1 MSDASDYR
9 WNFEEGVHGR
19 VLRCTNDHP
28 KGYPCE
34 YEPLTTEEAEGMADL
49 IAKQGAEITTLRQ
62 KLEQSE
68 ARADACQQ
76 QAQIWKQEAR
86 TQSAIVAE
94 IYQELTGKTG
104 EPGDWNGVRPLK
116 PAILHKQAEAVEA
129 IKPTAEMKA
138 EMLGSFKFTEEMTCS
153 ACYFDEPDNDCEV
166 CAGDVTYAQD
176 FQIPWYSQKQII
188 GTAVAHVAQR
198 LRQQADELE
207 RESES

>member
-19 VLRCTNDHP
+19 ALRCTNDHP

-34 YEPLTTEEAEGMADL
+34 YEPLATEEAESMADL
-49 IAKQGAEITTLRQ
+49 IAKQGAENAALRQ
-62 KLEQSE
+62 KLEHAE

-104 EPGDWNGVRPLK
+104 EHGDWNGGRPLR
-116 PAILHKQAEAVEA
+116 AEILRKQAEKLDEIAAHIKEA
-129 IKPTAEMKA
+129 AE
-138 EMLGSFKFTEEMTCS
+138 
-153 ACYFDEPDNDCEV
+153 
-166 CAGDVTYAQD
+166 AGL
-176 FQIPWYSQKQII
+176 SS
-188 GTAVAHVAQR
+188 VASIYEGLKLNSSS
-198 LRQQADELE
+198 LRQQADEI
-207 RESES
+207 ESGGGDE

>member
-34 YEPLTTEEAEGMADL
+34 YEPLATEEAEGMADL

-62 KLEQSE
+62 KLEQAE
-68 ARADACQQ
+68 ARADACQL

-86 TQSAIVAE
+86 AQSSTVAE

-116 PAILHKQAEAVEA
+116 PAILRKQAEAVEEFGRE
-129 IKPTAEMKA
+129 IG
-138 EMLGSFKFTEEMTCS
+138 L
-153 ACYFDEPDNDCEV
+153 FDSEYDDQEYIEIPRREV
-166 CAGDVTYAQD
+166 NGYANL
-176 FQIPWYSQKQII
+176 
-188 GTAVAHVAQR
+188 
-198 LRQQADELE
+198 LRQQATEIESGGGDE
-207 RESES
+207 

>member
-62 KLEQSE
+62 KLEQAE
-68 ARADACQQ
+68 MRCAELGQDAKN
-76 QAQIWKQEAR
+76 AAGSIIR
-86 TQSAIVAE
+86 TVNSRR
-94 IYQELTGKTG
+94 KT
-104 EPGDWNGVRPLK
+104 
-116 PAILHKQAEAVEA
+116 ILIKQAEAIEDWLNGE
-129 IKPTAEMKA
+129 PEMGG
-138 EMLGSFKFTEEMTCS
+138 L
-153 ACYFDEPDNDCEV
+153 DD
-166 CAGDVTYAQD
+166 YA
-176 FQIPWYSQKQII
+176 S
-188 GTAVAHVAQR
+188 R

-207 RESES
+207 RGTS